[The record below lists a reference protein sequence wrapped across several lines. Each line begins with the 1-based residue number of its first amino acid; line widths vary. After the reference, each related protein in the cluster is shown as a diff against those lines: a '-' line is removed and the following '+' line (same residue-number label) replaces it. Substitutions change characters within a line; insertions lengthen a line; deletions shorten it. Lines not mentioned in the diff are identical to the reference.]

1 MAAGT
6 AAGTTIENTASVD
19 FGMSGASFSVLSNT
33 TTFAVAERI
42 DVDVTV
48 ASGQVVVSAGDTD
61 QALLFNVTN
70 TGNGDETFVLG
81 VESIVSGDDF
91 DPVPAVP
98 AIYFDTDGSGDF
110 NTGDVAYDPGVN
122 DPLLSADETVGVLIV
137 NGIPGNVTDG
147 QIGRS
152 QLTVISE
159 TGTGAAG
166 TVYLGAGDNGVDAV
180 VGTSE
185 GDDSGVGEYFV
196 ENIVI
201 GVQKSQLVSDLS
213 GGSEPQSGATI
224 TYTITVDVTGS
235 GTATAGALRDAIPVY
250 STYVPNSLLL
260 NGASLSDATDGDAGE
275 FDTTGDPTVVVRF
288 GDLTQADGVQT
299 VVFQVTID

>member
-6 AAGTTIENTASVD
+6 AAGTIIENTASVD
-19 FGMSGASFSVLSNT
+19 FGMDGTPFSVLSNT

-48 ASGQVVVSAGDTD
+48 ATGQAVVSTGDTD
-61 QALLFNVTN
+61 QALLFSLTN
-70 TGNGDETFVLG
+70 TGNGSETFVLDI
-81 VESIVSGDDF
+81 ESVVGGDDF
-91 DPVPAVP
+91 DPIPAVP

-110 NTGDVAYDPGVN
+110 NTGDVAYDPGIN
-122 DPLLSADETVGVLIV
+122 DPVLTADETVGVLIV
-137 NGIPGNVTDG
+137 NGIPGDVIDG
-147 QIGRS
+147 DTGRS
-152 QLTVISE
+152 QLMATSQ

-180 VGTSE
+180 IGTSE
-185 GDDSGVGEYFV
+185 GDDTDTGEYLV

-201 GVQKSQLVSDLS
+201 NVQKSQLVTDLS
-213 GGSEPQSGATI
+213 GGDAPQSGATI
-224 TYTITVDVTGS
+224 TYTITVDVTGN
-235 GTATAGALRDAIPVY
+235 GTATAGALRDAIPTY

-260 NGASLSDATDGDAGE
+260 NGTSVSDATDGDAGE
-275 FDTTGDPTVVVRF
+275 FDDTGDPTVVVRL

>member
-6 AAGTTIENTASVD
+6 AAGTIIENTASVD
-19 FGMSGASFSVLSNT
+19 FGMDGTSFSVLSNT
-33 TTFAVAERI
+33 STFAVAERI
-42 DVDVTV
+42 DVNVTV
-48 ASGQVVVSAGDTD
+48 ASGQVVVSAGDSN
-61 QALLFNVTN
+61 QALLFNLTN
-70 TGNGDETFVLG
+70 TGNGNETFALE
-81 VESIVSGDDF
+81 VESTLAGDEF

-122 DPLLSADETVGVLIV
+122 DPSLAADESVGVLIV
-137 NGIPGNVTDG
+137 NSIPGDVIDADT
-147 QIGRS
+147 GRS
-152 QLTVISE
+152 QLTATSV

-180 VGTSE
+180 IGTSE
-185 GDDSGVGEYFV
+185 GDDADSGEYLV

-201 GVQKSQLVSDLS
+201 NVQKSQLVADLT

-224 TYTITVDVTGS
+224 TYTISVDVTGN
-235 GTATAGALRDAIPVY
+235 GTATAGAIRDAIPTY
-250 STYVPNSLLL
+250 STYVPNSLML

-275 FDTTGDPTVVVRF
+275 FDTTGDPTVVVRI